1 MMRIY
6 FYSRK
11 DPNMKDQDF
20 SYVSY
25 LESFGFKVDEAR
37 IIIEELSIDIP
48 ISFRNKFISLIEY
61 GLEKGDMLIV
71 KSLDDL
77 GSNFHEIC
85 KILEKIENKGLEFIC
100 LDFSKSIIN
109 GELKEIFIDILKMC
123 FDFESKY
130 NNSKILKKNLSK
142 KSGRPEILNEKQK
155 EEVLCK
161 IKKGRTIYSIAKEY
175 DVTRTVIQRIMNKN
189 YKQIE

>member
-1 MMRIY
+1 MRIY

-11 DPNMKDQDF
+11 DPNVEDQSF
-20 SYVSY
+20 NYVSY
-25 LESFGFKVDEAR
+25 LESFGYKVEEAR

-77 GSNFHEIC
+77 GSNFNEIC
-85 KILEKIENKGLEFIC
+85 KILEKIENKGLDFIC

-109 GELKEIFIDILKMC
+109 EELKEIFIDILKMC
-123 FDFESKY
+123 FDFELKY
-130 NNSKILKKNLSK
+130 NDSKILKKNLSK
-142 KSGRPEILNEKQK
+142 KVGRPEILNEKQK
-155 EEVLCK
+155 EEIMYK
-161 IKKGRTIYSIAKEY
+161 IKTGRTIYSIAKEY
-175 DVTRTVIQRIMNKN
+175 AVTRTVIQRIINKN